1 MWCSSTRGDAPTPT
15 LVIGLITTRQTFLD
29 IPARSDLMGKH
40 CKRWGLLVA
49 VVMVGNQQLLA
60 AEGGVGRPITGQQV
74 FSNAGIVPPE
84 PGWVM
89 SLTSIWYDGSLKG
102 GRSVPVVGELSS
114 GLDMKV
120 SYTMANFTHVWD
132 TGKGRWNY
140 ASAIGVPVQYTD
152 ITANLSG
159 PRGRTLGTDDSGTQ
173 FADMLVTPFA
183 AGYHFDE
190 RNHISFSLPI
200 YLPTGAYNDN
210 RLANPGQN
218 NYTFM
223 PTVAFTHLD
232 GTGGEFSL
240 LSAIE
245 FYTQNDA
252 TRYRNGNIFR
262 LDALWTHGF
271 GGGWNAGLAA
281 GYIQQISDDK
291 GETADFLHGYR
302 GRSVGMG
309 PAIGWTGK
317 FADAQ
322 ANINVRWVPEFDTKN
337 RPEGNGLSV
346 NITLAFF

>member
-1 MWCSSTRGDAPTPT
+1 MIRPFVVRPLLALCMVSGSP
-15 LVIGLITTRQTFLD
+15 LV
-29 IPARSDLMGKH
+29 
-40 CKRWGLLVA
+40 
-49 VVMVGNQQLLA
+49 LA

-89 SLTSIWYDGSLKG
+89 SLTSIWYDGELKG
-102 GRSVPVVGELSS
+102 SAQVPIVGAIST

-132 TGKGRWNY
+132 TGKGPWNY

-152 ITANLSG
+152 ITANVTG
-159 PRGRTLGTDDSGTQ
+159 PRGRTLGTSDTGTQ
-173 FADMLVTPFA
+173 FADMLVTPIA

-190 RNHISFSLPI
+190 LNHISLSLPI
-200 YLPTGAYNDN
+200 YVPTGAYNVD

-232 GTGGEFSL
+232 GKGGEFT
-240 LSAIE
+240 LSSGLE
-245 FYTQNDA
+245 FYTENDA
-252 TRYRNGNIFR
+252 TDYRNGNIFT

-271 GGGWNAGLAA
+271 GNGWNAGMVA
-281 GYIQQISDDK
+281 GYIQQLTDDS
-291 GETADFLHGYR
+291 GSGATSGFR
-302 GRSVGMG
+302 GRSVGAG
-309 PAIGWTGK
+309 PTVGWTGK

-322 ANINVRWVPEFDTKN
+322 ANISARWVPEFDTKN
-337 RPEGNGLSV
+337 RPEGNGFSV
-346 NITLAFF
+346 NMTLAFF